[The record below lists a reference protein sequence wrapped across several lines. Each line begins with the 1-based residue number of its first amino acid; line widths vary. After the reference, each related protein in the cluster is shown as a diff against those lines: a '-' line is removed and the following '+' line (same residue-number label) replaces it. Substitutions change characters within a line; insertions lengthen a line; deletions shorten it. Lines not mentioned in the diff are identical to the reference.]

1 MGTAGL
7 KRVRANRVRSV
18 VEQHPDAPIL
28 HATLNSVAAAG
39 ATFGMHNAGIALV
52 DPSIALASHFTA
64 SGRAAR
70 TVQHLDRLVALLA
83 ARRGDYDAIALSTR
97 VAVDPACRVEYFRS
111 HGELVN
117 PWGGVE
123 ALLTHALS
131 ALLDVPA
138 AHAPMYESQ
147 AVAREDLGVVD
158 PRMAAEAIST
168 GFFMCVLKG
177 LRQSP
182 RLITHAADMRASDVV
197 TAANVSCI
205 VIPGGCLG
213 LPVLAAL
220 EQRIPVIAVR
230 GNASI
235 MRNDLGGLPWAPG
248 QYHEVD
254 NYLEAAG
261 LLAAIRHGIAPAV
274 LRRPLCAPIV
284 VASTPAS
291 EDTHA
296 ALPAAVYLPEI

>member
-1 MGTAGL
+1 ML
-7 KRVRANRVRSV
+7 SI
-18 VEQHPDAPIL
+18 VEMHPDKPIL
-28 HATLNSVAAAG
+28 HMTLNSAAEADAIVG
-39 ATFGMHNAGIALV
+39 THNAGIAY
-52 DPSIALASHFTA
+52 F
-64 SGRAAR
+64 G
-70 TVQHLDRLVALLA
+70 
-83 ARRGDYDAIALSTR
+83 RRG
-97 VAVDPACRVEYFRS
+97 EF
-111 HGELVN
+111 VN

-147 AVAREDLGVVD
+147 AVAHEDLGVVD

-197 TAANVSCI
+197 TAADLSCI

-220 EQRIPVIAVR
+220 EQRIHVIAVR

-261 LLAAIRHGIAPAV
+261 LLAAIRHGIAPAA

-284 VASTPAS
+284 VATTPAS
-291 EDTHA
+291 KDTHA
-296 ALPAAVYLPEI
+296 ALPAAAYLPEI